1 MYCMDFLQAIRL
13 HNESVQM
20 IHDSQMQMIRTIDR
34 MNERLYRV
42 LEELPI
48 EESREEQPRE
58 SSTRSASRR
67 TQRSQRSQR
76 TSTERPPVSSSSRTP
91 ARTSARHSVRNN
103 TGEQVNP
110 HGTIHRPRRQE
121 STHPVNS
128 LNSIASLFRNGFTN
142 GLSNGTNRNGYIQY
156 YWFPVNTVQQN
167 LGNMESV
174 PIPVSEEVISTAC
187 RVYSYEQD
195 GSGNSTECPIDL
207 SPFQQG
213 DEIMEIRQC
222 GHRFRSSNLRRWFQ
236 TNPRCP
242 LCRVDVRD
250 ISNEIDLS
258 GIDLS
263 GNVQEENGEE
273 QEPSTLPNLA
283 DTTNLLSTP
292 TQSQSSQSSQSI
304 FRAPTTDSFRSAST
318 ITHTPFTTNPSMRN
332 HINLF
337 DSSGNISNT
346 HTLESLLTTTLED
359 LFTSA
364 FQEPENESG
373 MNQE

>member
-13 HNESVQM
+13 HNESIQM

-42 LEELPI
+42 LEEQSI
-48 EESREEQPRE
+48 EEPRQEQPRE

-76 TSTERPPVSSSSRTP
+76 TSTERPPVSSSSRTT
-91 ARTSARHSVRNN
+91 ASTTTRHSVRNN

-110 HGTIHRPRRQE
+110 HGTIHRPRRQD
-121 STHPVNS
+121 STHS
-128 LNSIASLFRNGFTN
+128 LSSVASLFRNGLSN

-258 GIDLS
+258 G
-263 GNVQEENGEE
+263 NVQEENGEE
-273 QEPSTLPNLA
+273 QEPSTLPNL
-283 DTTNLLSTP
+283 LSTP
-292 TQSQSSQSSQSI
+292 TPAQPSQSI

>member
-13 HNESVQM
+13 HNESIQM

-42 LEELPI
+42 LEEQSI
-48 EESREEQPRE
+48 EEPRQEQPRE
-58 SSTRSASRR
+58 SSTRSASTRSASRR

-76 TSTERPPVSSSSRTP
+76 TFTERAPVSSSSRT
-91 ARTSARHSVRNN
+91 TTRHSVRNN

-110 HGTIHRPRRQE
+110 HGTIHRPRRQD
-121 STHPVNS
+121 STHS
-128 LNSIASLFRNGFTN
+128 LSSVASLFRNGFTN

-273 QEPSTLPNLA
+273 QEPSTLPNL
-283 DTTNLLSTP
+283 LSTP
-292 TQSQSSQSSQSI
+292 TQSQPSQSI
-304 FRAPTTDSFRSAST
+304 FRAPTTDSFRSSSA